1 MPVGNMQGQQGG
13 QPDCWGSLKMGFMMG
28 FTVGMGAGAIFG
40 TVGGLRMGHRGRE
53 LMGSIGRTMMQ
64 SGGTFGTF
72 MSIGMGM
79 RQCI

>member
-1 MPVGNMQGQQGG
+1 MPMGNTGHG
-13 QPDCWGSLKMGFMMG
+13 QPGTSCWGSLKMGFMMG
-28 FTVGMGAGAIFG
+28 FTVGMGAGVIFG

-53 LMGSIGRTMMQ
+53 LMGSIGRTMFQ

-79 RQCI
+79 RSCI